1 MKLCNISE
9 YLQKAD
15 IDLNLPCSY
24 LTTHS
29 FPLLQNKT
37 FVLHE
42 PSQLWFFLP
51 PLFSVSAVLNHI
63 KPLTLLAQYFN
74 AARPLHAVEQH
85 LEGSARA
92 EV

>member
-1 MKLCNISE
+1 MNPHNS
-9 YLQKAD
+9 D
-15 IDLNLPCSY
+15 
-24 LTTHS
+24 
-29 FPLLQNKT
+29 
-37 FVLHE
+37 
-42 PSQLWFFLP
+42 FFP

-74 AARPLHAVEQH
+74 AARPLHTVEQH